1 MSVPDTVCTDRDLES
16 PARGSLAPM
25 LVIAARESVEIAR
38 GIRGVLAY
46 LGP

>member
-1 MSVPDTVCTDRDLES
+1 
-16 PARGSLAPM
+16 M